1 MGLSVSALSCP
12 AEPAAFIIGPTGGTP
27 LTEALCYV
35 IRNLFGPARKERSL
49 LWLPMA
55 VRTTLKQ
62 HGKWRLLRISGSKH
76 MGSESRQRD
85 GAGDSSIKIHMDE
98 LPQNFIRLTKEFL
111 LRGRHFVKP
120 TPKKILFKWTEM
132 LRWVDNKG
140 NAEVWEMKQTRHT
153 FATIAFSSGESLLWI
168 AKTMGHRDA
177 EMVIKV
183 YSKYIENINGTE
195 DGTIMDRMYRVFE
208 GKMK

>member
-1 MGLSVSALSCP
+1 
-12 AEPAAFIIGPTGGTP
+12 
-27 LTEALCYV
+27 
-35 IRNLFGPARKERSL
+35 
-49 LWLPMA
+49 
-55 VRTTLKQ
+55 
-62 HGKWRLLRISGSKH
+62 
-76 MGSESRQRD
+76 
-85 GAGDSSIKIHMDE
+85 
-98 LPQNFIRLTKEFL
+98 
-111 LRGRHFVKP
+111 
-120 TPKKILFKWTEM
+120 M